1 MKRIRLCCIATQAM
15 VRLILTHLLRA
26 FADVFS
32 SSAELR
38 TMTSETEME
47 HFFARNCY
55 TEAERKRVK
64 AWRLYQ
70 VAMEKNDIVE
80 AQEIAM
86 RVLERG
92 LGISPESSSRHPS
105 AQF

>member
-1 MKRIRLCCIATQAM
+1 
-15 VRLILTHLLRA
+15 
-26 FADVFS
+26 
-32 SSAELR
+32 
-38 TMTSETEME
+38 MTPETEMD

-64 AWRLYQ
+64 AWRPYQ
-70 VAMEKNDIVE
+70 IAMEKNDIVQ

-86 RVLERG
+86 RVLEMG
-92 LGISPESSSRHPS
+92 PGISPESSSPRHPS

>member
-1 MKRIRLCCIATQAM
+1 
-15 VRLILTHLLRA
+15 
-26 FADVFS
+26 
-32 SSAELR
+32 
-38 TMTSETEME
+38 ME

-64 AWRLYQ
+64 AWHPYQ
-70 VAMEKNDIVE
+70 AAMEKNDIVE

-92 LGISPESSSRHPS
+92 LGIPSESSPQRPS
-105 AQF
+105 THFN

>member
-1 MKRIRLCCIATQAM
+1 
-15 VRLILTHLLRA
+15 
-26 FADVFS
+26 
-32 SSAELR
+32 
-38 TMTSETEME
+38 MTSETEME

-64 AWRLYQ
+64 AWRPYQ
-70 VAMEKNDIVE
+70 AAMERSDLVE

-92 LGISPESSSRHPS
+92 LGIVPEPSPPNPS
-105 AQF
+105 AKF

>member
-1 MKRIRLCCIATQAM
+1 
-15 VRLILTHLLRA
+15 
-26 FADVFS
+26 
-32 SSAELR
+32 
-38 TMTSETEME
+38 MTSETEME

-64 AWRLYQ
+64 AWHPYQ
-70 VAMEKNDIVE
+70 AAMEKNDIVE

-92 LGISPESSSRHPS
+92 LGIPSESSPQRPS
-105 AQF
+105 THFN

>member
-1 MKRIRLCCIATQAM
+1 MRLCCIAIQTM
-15 VRLILTHLLRA
+15 VGPILTHLLRA

-38 TMTSETEME
+38 TMMNSETEME
-47 HFFARNCY
+47 HFFVRNCY

-64 AWRLYQ
+64 AWRPYQ
-70 VAMEKNDIVE
+70 DAMEKNDVIE

-92 LGISPESSSRHPS
+92 LGISQESSPRHPS
-105 AQF
+105 AQ

>member
-1 MKRIRLCCIATQAM
+1 
-15 VRLILTHLLRA
+15 
-26 FADVFS
+26 
-32 SSAELR
+32 
-38 TMTSETEME
+38 ME

-64 AWRLYQ
+64 AWHPYQ
-70 VAMEKNDIVE
+70 AAMEKNDIIE

-92 LGISPESSSRHPS
+92 LGLSSESSPHHLLARFN
-105 AQF
+105 QKDEY